1 MKMAAIL
8 DGKALSLKMKGDIKK
23 EVEELKAQGV
33 KVGLAVIIVGENPAS
48 KIYVRNKERDCIEC
62 GIDSRVI
69 RLTEDCG
76 EEKLLSVIDELNR
89 DDNMSGILVQLPL
102 PRGFD
107 TQKVIEAIDKNK
119 DVDAFNPYNIGK
131 VMRGDYEFVPCT
143 PAGVMRLLDEYNID
157 VKGKKCVVVG
167 RSDIVGKPMAML
179 LLHRHATVTICH
191 SRTVDLPAVCR
202 EADVLVSA
210 VGRENLITADMVK
223 PGAVV
228 VDVAMNR
235 REDGTLCGDVDFSE
249 VEKKASYIT
258 PVPGGIGPMTR
269 IMLLINTL
277 IASKK
282 RG

>member
-223 PGAVV
+223 PGAGV

>member
-1 MKMAAIL
+1 MAAIL